1 MIGALRT
8 RRLCVAYSGGLD
20 SCALLSALA
29 QLRTR
34 ERFVLRAV
42 HVDHRIQPQ
51 SAQWA
56 RAACTRARAL
66 RVPCRIVELSIERGR
81 GESLEAA
88 AREARYRALAAEL
101 APDEL
106 LLTAHHQED
115 QLETVLLALLRG
127 SGVRGLAAMSA
138 VMPWAH
144 TLLLRPLLSVTRA
157 QLEHYARAHA
167 IHWSEDP
174 SNADQRFDR
183 NYLRRSVLPL
193 IRQRWP
199 AAAATVS
206 RSARHL
212 AEARALLEQLA
223 RAELK
228 DARDGVA
235 VRVSVLRRLPLPQ
248 RRNAVRYWIAER
260 GLPAPDRRR
269 LHEICGP
276 LLAARADAHPK
287 VSWRGAELRRH
298 ADRLFAC
305 GVTARREPLRS
316 SNGTGARGRGCAGWR
331 RRARVLVR
339 DRHGDVHLAVFVTG
353 GVVSSLGKGIAAASL
368 GAILEARG
376 LKVAMVKLDPYI
388 NVDPGTMSPFQH
400 GEVFVT
406 QDGTET
412 DLDLGHYERFVR
424 TTTGRHS
431 NFTTGRIYERV
442 IAKERRGDYLGATVQ
457 VIPHITDE
465 IKRSV
470 QLGAGGADVCMVE
483 IGGTVGDIESLPF
496 LEAIR
501 QLGSSSAAATAST
514 CI

>member
-305 GVTARREPLRS
+305 GVTARREH
-316 SNGTGARGRGCAGWR
+316 AAVEQWDW
-331 RRARVLVR
+331 RARPWLRLAGGGALGLVR
-339 DRHGDVHLAVFVTG
+339 DRHGDVRLTALPRVLSVRHRRGGERLQGTQGRMALKDLLQTQGLAPWER
-353 GVVSSLGKGIAAASL
+353 AAVPLIMHA
-368 GAILEARG
+368 
-376 LKVAMVKLDPYI
+376 
-388 NVDPGTMSPFQH
+388 
-400 GEVFVT
+400 
-406 QDGTET
+406 
-412 DLDLGHYERFVR
+412 
-424 TTTGRHS
+424 
-431 NFTTGRIYERV
+431 GRI
-442 IAKERRGDYLGATVQ
+442 IAVADLWLDRSYGSGDAQ
-457 VIPHITDE
+457 
-465 IKRSV
+465 
-470 QLGAGGADVCMVE
+470 GADR
-483 IGGTVGDIESLPF
+483 GRF
-496 LEAIR
+496 RWRRAEAKVR
-501 QLGSSSAAATAST
+501 
-514 CI
+514 

>member
-1 MIGALRT
+1 VSSRRPAAAIAADLAGDATAPARFDAPWLGSRLRTMIGALRA

-66 RVPCRIVELSIERGR
+66 RVPCRIVELSIGRGR

-88 AREARYRALAAEL
+88 AREARYHALAAEL

-138 VMPWAH
+138 VTPWAH

-167 IHWSEDP
+167 INWSEDP

-223 RAELK
+223 SATLA
-228 DARDGVA
+228 DARDGAA

-248 RRNAVRYWIAER
+248 RRNAVRYWIAEC
-260 GLPAPDRRR
+260 GLPAPDHRR

-305 GVTARREPLRS
+305 AVTARREH
-316 SNGTGARGRGCAGWR
+316 AAVEQWDW
-331 RRARVLVR
+331 RARPWLRLAGGGALGLVR
-339 DRHGDVHLAVFVTG
+339 DRHGDVHLPALPPLLSVRHRRG
-353 GVVSSLGKGIAAASL
+353 GERMQGPQGRVALKDLLQAQ
-368 GAILEARG
+368 G
-376 LKVAMVKLDPYI
+376 LAPW
-388 NVDPGTMSPFQH
+388 
-400 GEVFVT
+400 
-406 QDGTET
+406 
-412 DLDLGHYERFVR
+412 ERATVPLIM
-424 TTTGRHS
+424 HA
-431 NFTTGRIYERV
+431 GRIIAVADLWLDRSYGCRDVRASERGRFRW
-442 IAKERRGDYLGATVQ
+442 RREAGEFDDY
-457 VIPHITDE
+457 D
-465 IKRSV
+465 
-470 QLGAGGADVCMVE
+470 
-483 IGGTVGDIESLPF
+483 
-496 LEAIR
+496 
-501 QLGSSSAAATAST
+501 
-514 CI
+514 

>member
-305 GVTARREPLRS
+305 GVTARREH
-316 SNGTGARGRGCAGWR
+316 AAVEQWDW
-331 RRARVLVR
+331 RARPWLRLAGGGALGLVR
-339 DRHGDVHLAVFVTG
+339 DRHGDVHLPALPPLLSVRQRRG
-353 GVVSSLGKGIAAASL
+353 GERMQGPQGRVALKDL
-368 GAILEARG
+368 LQARG
-376 LKVAMVKLDPYI
+376 LAPWERA
-388 NVDPGTMSPFQH
+388 NVPLIMH
-400 GEVFVT
+400 A
-406 QDGTET
+406 
-412 DLDLGHYERFVR
+412 
-424 TTTGRHS
+424 
-431 NFTTGRIYERV
+431 GRI
-442 IAKERRGDYLGATVQ
+442 IAVADLWLDRSYGCRDVRASDRGRFRWRREAGEFDDY
-457 VIPHITDE
+457 D
-465 IKRSV
+465 
-470 QLGAGGADVCMVE
+470 
-483 IGGTVGDIESLPF
+483 
-496 LEAIR
+496 
-501 QLGSSSAAATAST
+501 
-514 CI
+514 

>member
-305 GVTARREPLRS
+305 GVTARREHD
-316 SNGTGARGRGCAGWR
+316 AVEQWDW
-331 RRARVLVR
+331 RARPWLRLAGGGALGLVR
-339 DRHGDVHLAVFVTG
+339 DRHGDVHLPALPPLLSVRQRRG
-353 GVVSSLGKGIAAASL
+353 GERMQGPQGRVALKDL
-368 GAILEARG
+368 LQARG
-376 LKVAMVKLDPYI
+376 LAPWERA
-388 NVDPGTMSPFQH
+388 NVPLIMH
-400 GEVFVT
+400 A
-406 QDGTET
+406 
-412 DLDLGHYERFVR
+412 
-424 TTTGRHS
+424 
-431 NFTTGRIYERV
+431 GRI
-442 IAKERRGDYLGATVQ
+442 IAVADLWLDRSYGCRDVRASDRGRFRWRREAGEFDDY
-457 VIPHITDE
+457 D
-465 IKRSV
+465 
-470 QLGAGGADVCMVE
+470 
-483 IGGTVGDIESLPF
+483 
-496 LEAIR
+496 
-501 QLGSSSAAATAST
+501 
-514 CI
+514 